1 MTMISLV
8 SFHVSA
14 SSAINLKQGYL
25 PVRKIIKKKIKYC
38 NLNLE
43 DEEFED
49 TKGDIMLCKLC
60 I

>member
-1 MTMISLV
+1 MCDD
-8 SFHVSA
+8 SA
-14 SSAINLKQGYL
+14 RIIECKKNNL
-25 PVRKIIKKKIKYC
+25 KKIKYC

-49 TKGDIMLCKLC
+49 TKGDIMLCKCC